1 MRTTVTIDQDLAAQ
15 IKRVMRERGISFKEA
30 LNSILR
36 IGLGV
41 ETKASRPYV
50 LAARDLGLR
59 PDIDLDKALSI
70 AAGLED
76 EQVIRKL
83 EVRK

>member
-1 MRTTVTIDQDLAAQ
+1 MTIDPDVAAH

-30 LNSILR
+30 LNVLLR
-36 IGLGV
+36 VGLGSEV
-41 ETKASRPYV
+41 RAPRPYV
-50 LAARDLGLR
+50 LRARKLGLR
-59 PDIDLDKALSI
+59 PGIDLDKALSI
-70 AAGLED
+70 AAELED